1 MTTFIIT
8 DLEATCDDNNKM
20 PKHLSEIIE
29 IGAVAVNQDL
39 QVISEFQ
46 TFVKPVKTT
55 ILTDFCMQL
64 TKIKQ
69 SDVDSA
75 KVFEQ
80 AYYNFEEWFLQ
91 FNDPIFCSW
100 GGYDF
105 RALNRA
111 CNEIK
116 IKFHFDK
123 GTNLKHLFGKKQNN
137 GKEVGLGKALNIAGL
152 KFIGTPHRG
161 IDDSKNIARL
171 MPYSFY
177 DEKISKKT

>member
-8 DLEATCDDNNKM
+8 DLEATCDENNKL
-20 PKHLSEIIE
+20 PRHLSEIIE
-29 IGAVAVNQDL
+29 IGAVAVNEKL
-39 QVISEFQ
+39 EIIGEFQ

-55 ILTDFCMQL
+55 DLTDFCKSL

-75 KVFEQ
+75 VLFEK
-80 AYYNFEEWFLQ
+80 AYYNFENWFLN
-91 FNDPIFCSW
+91 FSNPMFCSW

-111 CNEIK
+111 CEEIK
-116 IKFHFDK
+116 IKFHFDE
-123 GTNLKHLFGKKQNN
+123 GTNLKNLFGKKQNN
-137 GKEVGLGKALNIAGL
+137 GKELGLGRALNMAGL
-152 KFIGTPHRG
+152 NFIGTPHRG

-177 DEKISKKT
+177 DKKINKKI